1 MEKVMRYLVLLLMAF
16 ALPASAEWVQHG
28 SISWAAVYHDPSTIK
43 KNGRFAQVWEL
54 QDLKQRH
61 KDGELSRLVL
71 VEYDCKNNHK
81 RIIALVTRSNQ
92 MGGGETLSS
101 DYMPTDWNYSPP
113 DSVAAAGQSIVCK

>member
-1 MEKVMRYLVLLLMAF
+1 MLRAMRYLAFLLLLI

-71 VEYDCKNNHK
+71 VEYDCKK
-81 RIIALVTRSNQ
+81 
-92 MGGGETLSS
+92 
-101 DYMPTDWNYSPP
+101 
-113 DSVAAAGQSIVCK
+113 QS